1 MQNAPRIHWHPNC
14 HIELKPKAQRSAFCC
29 TQDLGQIL
37 IYLGFPSAST
47 VFALCGASWE
57 TAKHNQSSRTDSGCR
72 RDLRR
77 DDLENKAYR
86 RNTIFKYTGHRETWK
101 IACGQEDQH
110 NIKRNMEK
118 SRMFSVSRN
127 WGEPQ
132 ENKLM
137 GCGLHSPSPLF
148 YMLSSLSRL
157 NCRHRNK
164 TILFKALFI
173 NVLSKLAP

>member
-1 MQNAPRIHWHPNC
+1 MQNAPRIHWHHNL
-14 HIELKPKAQRSAFCC
+14 HIELKPKAQRAAFCR
-29 TQDLGQIL
+29 TQDPGQIL

-77 DDLENKAYR
+77 DDLENKACR
-86 RNTIFKYTGHRETWK
+86 KNTVFKPTGHIEIWK
-101 IACGQEDQH
+101 IALGQEDH
-110 NIKRNMEK
+110 HDMKLNMER

-137 GCGLHSPSPLF
+137 GYRLHSPPPPLPPPHSVDWTAGTETKPF
-148 YMLSSLSRL
+148 Y
-157 NCRHRNK
+157 
-164 TILFKALFI
+164 
-173 NVLSKLAP
+173 SKHHS